1 MDADNTLGGLGVCG
15 RGEGGVAS
23 FRLLLEDSKLHH
35 DCVVILVTDGFV
47 LIDGRVGLSVGDVVC
62 VGSRSTLA
70 AAFLTLLDLG
80 MNLHTRARFEKK
92 AWSRFLEENSSS
104 TVKFCLNL
112 LALKLKSTE
121 RQLGSVVAF
130 GCLASS

>member
-1 MDADNTLGGLGVCG
+1 
-15 RGEGGVAS
+15 
-23 FRLLLEDSKLHH
+23 
-35 DCVVILVTDGFV
+35 VTDGFV

-112 LALKLKSTE
+112 LALNKLKSTE
-121 RQLGSVVAF
+121 GQLGRWLPSVAW
-130 GCLASS
+130 LQASLE

>member
-80 MNLHTRARFEKK
+80 MNLHTRARFEKIFRRK
-92 AWSRFLEENSSS
+92 FKFNSEVLLEP
-104 TVKFCLNL
+104 TCAQVKIH
-112 LALKLKSTE
+112 
-121 RQLGSVVAF
+121 
-130 GCLASS
+130 

>member
-80 MNLHTRARFEKK
+80 MNLHTRARFEKNSLVK
-92 AWSRFLEENSSS
+92 IFRRKFKFNSEVLLEP
-104 TVKFCLNL
+104 TCAQVKIH
-112 LALKLKSTE
+112 
-121 RQLGSVVAF
+121 
-130 GCLASS
+130 